1 MIQKRIP
8 WSVKV
13 FFGTADFGLAMLT
26 ACMQFYMLFYYTDVV
41 KIDPGIAGTAMLA
54 GKLSWDMINDILCGY
69 ISDRTR
75 SRWGRRRPYL
85 LFCAVPMGL
94 SYWLLFSLPAGLAG
108 AAAFFAV
115 LGTFLLYDT
124 FCTMIVMAYYSMT
137 AELTLDYDER
147 TSLTTVRM
155 VFSAVGY
162 IAGAAAATLL
172 AGILRNALAVTE
184 QGAWSALGL
193 VFGALAAV
201 TVLITAVTVRQK
213 PVLEPEP
220 SRLPLLSAVTGALK
234 NRPFMQYAAIQML
247 ISTTFTMVTAM
258 LPYFVIYQL
267 NMEKM
272 LPVIMFLLLVTL
284 TIFLVP
290 CSTIAGR
297 TGKAKTYALGLT
309 IACAAMIVAFFLPG
323 GATGI
328 IFVISVVAGIGFSS
342 QWVCPHSMMPD
353 VIEYDELVTGERRE
367 GIFYGM
373 NAMITKVTGALGMA
387 ICGWGLKLSGYV
399 EGTAQTPK
407 ALFGIRFMFA
417 LLPVLLML
425 ACVPLLLSY
434 PVTRESH
441 AALVKE
447 LEKRRGGPRD

>member
-1 MIQKRIP
+1 
-8 WSVKV
+8 
-13 FFGTADFGLAMLT
+13 
-26 ACMQFYMLFYYTDVV
+26 
-41 KIDPGIAGTAMLA
+41 
-54 GKLSWDMINDILCGY
+54 
-69 ISDRTR
+69 
-75 SRWGRRRPYL
+75 
-85 LFCAVPMGL
+85 MGL
-94 SYWLLFSLPAGLAG
+94 SFWLMFSLPIGLRG

-115 LGTFLLYDT
+115 IGTALLYDT
-124 FCTMIVMAYYSMT
+124 FCTMIFMAYYSMT

-155 VFSAVGY
+155 VFNAVGY

-172 AGILRNALAVTE
+172 AGVLRNSLALTE
-184 QGAWSALGL
+184 RGAWSAVGL

-201 TVLITAVTVRQK
+201 TVLITAVMVRQK
-213 PVLEPEP
+213 PVMEPEP
-220 SRLPLLSAVTGALK
+220 SRLPPLSALASALK
-234 NRPFMQYAAIQML
+234 NKPFMQYAAIQML
-247 ISTTFTMVTAM
+247 ISTTFTLVTTM
-258 LPYFVIYQL
+258 LPYCIIYRFNMAGQL
-267 NMEKM
+267 
-272 LPVIMFLLLVTL
+272 PAIMFLLLATL
-284 TIFLVP
+284 TVFLVP
-290 CSTIAGR
+290 CSKVIR
-297 TGKAKTYALGLT
+297 RIGKAKTYALGLM
-309 IACAAMIVAFFLPG
+309 IASAAMLVAFFLPG

-328 IFVISVVAGIGFSS
+328 IFIVSATAGIGFSS

-353 VIEYDELVTGERRE
+353 VIEYDELATGERRE

-373 NAMITKVTGALGMA
+373 NAMITKVTGALGML

-399 EGTAQTPK
+399 EGAVQTSK

-447 LEKRRGGPRD
+447 LEKRRAGI

>member
-1 MIQKRIP
+1 MEQKRIP
-8 WSVKV
+8 GSVKV
-13 FFGTADFGLAMLT
+13 FFGAADFGLSMLT
-26 ACMQFYMLFYYTDVV
+26 ATMQFYMLFYYTDVV

-54 GKLSWDMINDILCGY
+54 GKLSWDMINDVLCGY

-85 LFCAVPMGL
+85 FFGAVPMGL
-94 SYWLLFSLPAGLAG
+94 SFWLMFSLPPGLRG

-115 LGTFLLYDT
+115 LGTSLLYDT
-124 FCTMIVMAYYSMT
+124 FCTMIFMAYYAMT

-155 VFSAVGY
+155 IFNAVGY

-172 AGILRNALAVTE
+172 AGVLRDTLALTE
-184 QGAWSALGL
+184 RGAWSAMGL
-193 VFGALAAV
+193 IFGVLAAATTLV
-201 TVLITAVTVRQK
+201 TAFMVRQK
-213 PVLEPEP
+213 PVTETKP
-220 SRLPLLSAVTGALK
+220 SRLPPLNALTSALK
-234 NRPFMQYAAIQML
+234 NKPFLCYAAIQML
-247 ISTTFTMVTAM
+247 ISTTFTLVTTM
-258 LPYFVIYQL
+258 LPYCIIYQFT
-267 NMEKM
+267 MEAQ

-290 CSTIAGR
+290 CSMVIR
-297 TGKAKTYALGLT
+297 RIGKARTYALGLM
-309 IACAAMIVAFFLPG
+309 IASAAMVVAFFLPAG
-323 GATGI
+323 TTGV
-328 IFVISVVAGIGFSS
+328 IFIVSAVAGIGFSS

-353 VIEYDELVTGERRE
+353 VIEYDELATGERRE

-373 NAMITKVTGALGMA
+373 NAMITKVTGALGML

-399 EGTAQTPK
+399 EGAAQTPR

-425 ACVPLLLSY
+425 ACVPLLLRY
-434 PVTRESH
+434 PVTREAH

-447 LEKRRGGPRD
+447 LEKRGR

>member
-1 MIQKRIP
+1 MKGNRIP
-8 WSVKV
+8 GPVKV
-13 FFGTADFGLAMLT
+13 FFGAADFGISMLT

-41 KIDPGIAGTAMLA
+41 KIDPAIAGTAMLA
-54 GKLSWDMINDILCGY
+54 GKLSWDMVNDVLCGY

-85 LFCAVPMGL
+85 FFCAVPMGL
-94 SYWLLFSLPAGLAG
+94 SYWLMFSLPAGLKG

-115 LGTFLLYDT
+115 IGTSLFYDT

-155 VFSAVGY
+155 IFNAAGY

-172 AGILRNALAVTE
+172 AGILRDSLGLNE
-184 QGAWSALGL
+184 RGAWSATGL
-193 VFGALAAV
+193 IFGLLAAAAVLV
-201 TVLITAVTVRQK
+201 TAILVRRK

-220 SRLPLLSAVTGALK
+220 SKLPPLSALLSALK
-234 NRPFMQYAAIQML
+234 NRPFLQYAAVQML
-247 ISTTFTMVTAM
+247 ISITFTLVTAM

-267 NMEKM
+267 NMEGQ

-284 TIFLVP
+284 TIFLTP
-290 CSTIAGR
+290 CSAVAGR
-297 TGKAKTYALGLT
+297 IGKAKTYALGLM
-309 IACAAMIVAFFLPG
+309 IACAAMLAAFFLPS
-323 GATGI
+323 GATGLIFI
-328 IFVISVVAGIGFSS
+328 ISAVAGLGFSS
-342 QWVCPHSMMPD
+342 QWICPHSMMPD
-353 VIEYDELVTGERRE
+353 VIEYDEMLTGERRE

-373 NAMITKVTGALGMA
+373 NAMITKVTGALGMM
-387 ICGWGLKLSGYV
+387 ICGWGLKWSGYV
-399 EGTAQTPK
+399 EGAAQSSK

-417 LLPVLLML
+417 LLPVLLLL
-425 ACVPLLLSY
+425 ASVPLLLSY

-441 AALVKE
+441 AALVRE
-447 LEKRRGGPRD
+447 LEKRRAGL

>member
-1 MIQKRIP
+1 MKQNHIP
-8 WSVKV
+8 APVKL
-13 FFGTADFGLAMLT
+13 FFGVADFGVSLLT

-85 LFCAVPMGL
+85 FFCAVPMGL
-94 SYWLLFSLPAGLAG
+94 SFWLMFSLPIGLKG

-115 LGTFLLYDT
+115 LGTALLYDT

-147 TSLTTVRM
+147 TSLTTVRV
-155 VFSAVGY
+155 VFNAVGY
-162 IAGAAAATLL
+162 ILGAAAATLL
-172 AGILRNALAVTE
+172 ASMLRNSLAVTE
-184 QGAWSALGL
+184 QGAWSAVGL
-193 VFGALAAV
+193 IFGFLAAV
-201 TVLITAVTVRQK
+201 TVLITAVMVRQK

-220 SRLPLLSAVTGALK
+220 SKLPPLSALASALK
-234 NRPFMQYAAIQML
+234 NGPFLRYTAIQML
-247 ISTTFTMVTAM
+247 ISVTFTLVTTM

-267 NMEKM
+267 GMEGQ
-272 LPVIMFLLLVTL
+272 LPVIMFLLLITL
-284 TIFLVP
+284 TIFLTP
-290 CSTIAGR
+290 CSMSARKI
-297 TGKAKTYALGLT
+297 GKAKTYALGLS
-309 IACAAMIVAFFLPG
+309 IACAAMLAAFLLPPR
-323 GATGI
+323 ATGFIFI
-328 IFVISVVAGIGFSS
+328 ISAVAGLGFSS

-353 VIEYDELVTGERRE
+353 VIEYDELLTGERRE

-373 NAMITKVTGALGMA
+373 SAMVTKVTGALGMA
-387 ICGWGLKLSGYV
+387 ICGWGLKWSGYI
-399 EGTAQTPK
+399 EGAAQTPQ

-417 LLPVLLML
+417 LLPVLLLL
-425 ACVPLLLSY
+425 ASVPLLLSY

-441 AALVKE
+441 AAVVKE
-447 LEKRRGGPRD
+447 LEKRRAGL